1 MDIITVDIA
10 AAEAAQ
16 KEQKAA
22 LTAKKA
28 AEKKAEEEA
37 RNEPVVTVDLR
48 PAKVRAKAAPRA
60 AVMGA
65 SAVLCTAL
73 LFGALSLSLPKKEF
87 SETENRVLAGAPQF
101 SVSAFLK
108 GDFQSGFETWFAD
121 HFVGRDTFSALHRL
135 VQSVAGSREAGGV
148 YLGEEDRLF
157 LIPTTPE
164 EENVTALADAI
175 NAFASAYPEQKHL
188 FAVAPNAVW
197 TQRKY
202 LPPYAEAP
210 DQQAQLAAFA
220 KRLKNVK
227 TVDLCKALSAHSDE
241 YIYYRT
247 DHHWTSLGA
256 KYAFEAIAAQLET
269 GPLVKKYETHTLSE
283 TFEGTLAAKSGS
295 HKVKDSIEIWLPETD
310 IAYYVN
316 YADGGEAENSMYRKA
331 FLGTRDQYAVFF
343 GGNHA
348 LVRIRT
354 TADTGRKLLVF
365 KDSYANAAMQFLYPY
380 FDEIVMVDPR
390 YYYDSLKPVMNQYG
404 ITDVLYLYHA
414 DTFFNDTSLA
424 DVLLEA
430 AETPEPAPGSGTEG
444 SVG

>member
-16 KEQKAA
+16 KEKAA
-22 LTAKKA
+22 RETKE
-28 AEKKAEEEA
+28 AEAQ
-37 RNEPVVTVDLR
+37 NEPVVTVDLR
-48 PAKVRAKAAPRA
+48 PAKVRRKAAPRA

-65 SAVLCTAL
+65 SVVLCTAL
-73 LFGALSLSLPKKEF
+73 VFGALSLTLPKKEF
-87 SETENRVLAGAPQF
+87 SETENRVLAGPPQF
-101 SVSAFLK
+101 SISAFLK

-121 HFVGRDTFSALHRL
+121 HFAGRDLWSALYHL
-135 VQSVAGSREAGGV
+135 VQSAAGSREAGGV
-148 YLGEEDRLF
+148 YLGKEDRLF
-157 LIPTTPE
+157 LIPTEPHQD
-164 EENVTALADAI
+164 NVTALADAI
-175 NAFASAYPEQKHL
+175 NGFTEAYGDINHW

-197 TQRKY
+197 TQREY

-210 DQQAQLAAFA
+210 DQEAQLAAFA
-220 KRLKNVK
+220 KRLNNVK

-256 KYAFEAIAAQLET
+256 KYAFEAIAAKMGLNPT
-269 GPLVKKYETHTLSE
+269 VKKYETHTLSK
-283 TFEGTLAAKSGS
+283 TFEGTLSSKSGS
-295 HKVKDSIEIWLPETD
+295 HKAKDTIEIYLPKTE
-310 IAYYVN
+310 IGYYVH
-316 YADGGEAENSMYRKA
+316 YADGGDAESSMYRRS
-331 FLGTRDQYAVFF
+331 FLDTKDQYAVFF

-348 LVRIRT
+348 LVQIRT
-354 TADTGRKLLVF
+354 TADTGRRLLVF

-404 ITDVLYLYHA
+404 ITDVLWLYNA
-414 DTFFNDTSLA
+414 DTFFNDTSLS

-430 AETPEPAPGSGTEG
+430 AETPAAAPGSGTDET
-444 SVG
+444 VG

>member
-16 KEQKAA
+16 KEKEA
-22 LTAKKA
+22 LRTAQA
-28 AEKKAEEEA
+28 AEQNIPEEA
-37 RNEPVVTVDLR
+37 QDEPVVTVDLR
-48 PAKVRAKAAPRA
+48 PAKVRRKAAPRA

-65 SAVLCTAL
+65 SVVLCTAL
-73 LFGALSLSLPKKEF
+73 VFGALSLALPKKEF
-87 SETENRVLAGAPQF
+87 SETENRVLAGPPQF
-101 SVSAFLK
+101 SISAFLK

-121 HFVGRDTFSALHRL
+121 HFAGRDLWSALHHF
-135 VQSVAGSREAGGV
+135 VQSAAGSREAGGV
-148 YLGEEDRLF
+148 YLGKEDRLF
-157 LIPTTPE
+157 LIPTEPQ
-164 EENVTALADAI
+164 EENLNALAGAI
-175 NAFASAYPEQKHL
+175 NAFTEAYGDVNHY

-197 TQRKY
+197 TQRDY
-202 LPPYAEAP
+202 LPPYAESP
-210 DQQAQLAAFA
+210 DQEAQLSAFA

-227 TVDLCKALSAHSDE
+227 TADLCRALSAHSDE

-256 KYAFEAIAAQLET
+256 KYAFEAIAAKMGLNPT
-269 GPLVKKYETHTLSE
+269 VKKYETHTLSE
-283 TFEGTLAAKSGS
+283 TFEGTLSSKSGS
-295 HKVKDSIEIWLPETD
+295 HKTKDTIEIYLPETE
-310 IAYYVN
+310 IGYYVH
-316 YADGGEAENSMYRKA
+316 YADGGDAESSMYRRA
-331 FLGTRDQYAVFF
+331 FLDTKDQYAVFF

-348 LVRIRT
+348 MVQIRT

-390 YYYDSLKPVMNQYG
+390 YYYDSLIPVMNQYG
-404 ITDVLYLYHA
+404 ITDVLYLYNA